1 MMMWRKP
8 AFVILW
14 FLVSGCLYLGR
25 DFATAPIKSIET
37 NVTTQREIF
46 GYFGEPF
53 RRGLENGYETWTY
66 SYQHYELGQLRD
78 FKDLYVVFNKDN
90 TVRTY
95 SYSGRDGPSAFDPEG
110 PAPDRRRSE

>member
-1 MMMWRKP
+1 MMSRK
-8 AFVILW
+8 
-14 FLVSGCLYLGR
+14 LVLPVFCVLFSGCVYLGR
-25 DFATAPIKSIET
+25 DFATGPIPSIKT
-37 NVTTQREIF
+37 NTTTQKEIF

-95 SYSGRDGPSAFDPEG
+95 SYSGRDRPNALEEDTPLGARID
-110 PAPDRRRSE
+110 

>member
-1 MMMWRKP
+1 MWRTL
-8 AFVILW
+8 VVMILG
-14 FLVSGCLYLGR
+14 FSVSGCVYLGR
-25 DFATAPIKSIET
+25 DFATAPIQTIKT
-37 NVTTQREIF
+37 NTTTQKEIF

-95 SYSGRDGPSAFDPEG
+95 SYSGRDRPSALVEEDTPLGARIE
-110 PAPDRRRSE
+110 